1 MTRVLAASC
10 QIAVD
15 PNLAG
20 LVLALGDGHL
30 QPHVV
35 ALLLGVLRLGL
46 LPAHSQRQLEL
57 ELLLSV
63 CLRPAN
69 ISGQTWEDLVLSAGP
84 PLSLK
89 QSSQLILSSTLP
101 V

>member
-46 LPAHSQRQLEL
+46 LPAHGQRQL
-57 ELLLSV
+57 
-63 CLRPAN
+63 
-69 ISGQTWEDLVLSAGP
+69 
-84 PLSLK
+84 
-89 QSSQLILSSTLP
+89 
-101 V
+101 